1 MSRIPRLFELMS
13 EKNIKSKELSEKLGF
28 STGNISDWK
37 SGRSMPGAFAC
48 ASIANYFDVSVDYL
62 LGITNVRKYEEKS
75 QLLPVEGVRAV
86 PLFETVSA
94 GFGAYADS
102 SRIGFMPVYIKSD
115 YEAENTLAVKVKGD
129 SMFPKIEDGDTVVV
143 CRDMEWHNG
152 DIVVAL
158 IDGDEGVVKR
168 AFRSADHLTLESINP
183 MYPPRRFDLEEMNR
197 VQIVGKVRMIVKEV

>member
-1 MSRIPRLFELMS
+1 MSKIPRLFELMTENGLKGKDLAEIIGVS
-13 EKNIKSKELSEKLGF
+13 S
-28 STGNISDWK
+28 GNISDWK
-37 SGRSMPGAFAC
+37 NGKSMPNAMVC
-48 ASIANYFDVSVDYL
+48 ASIARHFDVSVDYL
-62 LGITNVRKYEEKS
+62 LGLSDFRKRETPS
-75 QLLPVEGVRAV
+75 VLLPVEGVRTV

-168 AFRSADHLTLESINP
+168 AFRNSDHLTLESINP
-183 MYPPRRFDLEEMNR
+183 MYPPRRFDMEDMNR

>member
-1 MSRIPRLFELMS
+1 MSKIPRLFELMTENGLKAKDLAEMIGVS
-13 EKNIKSKELSEKLGF
+13 S
-28 STGNISDWK
+28 GNISDWK
-37 SGRSMPGAFAC
+37 KGKSMPNAMVC
-48 ASIANYFDVSVDYL
+48 ASIASHFDVSVDYL
-62 LGITNVRKYEEKS
+62 LGLSDFRKREVPS
-75 QLLPVEGVRAV
+75 VLLPVEGVRAV

-143 CRDMEWHNG
+143 CRDMEWRNG

-183 MYPPRRFDLEEMNR
+183 MYPPRRFDMEEMNR

>member
-1 MSRIPRLFELMS
+1 MFWENFCKLCES
-13 EKNIKSKELSEKLGF
+13 NGIKPNFVCKELGF
-28 STGNISDWK
+28 SNATATKWK
-37 SGRSMPGAFAC
+37 KGAIPSGITLSK
-48 ASIANYFDVSVDYL
+48 IADYFSVSTDYL
-62 LGITNVRKYEEKS
+62 LTGSERESSSIQTVEP
-75 QLLPVEGVRAV
+75 LPPSCIRSV

-168 AFRSADHLTLESINP
+168 AFRTADHLTLESINP
-183 MYPPRRFDLEEMNR
+183 MYPPRRFEMEDMNR

>member
-1 MSRIPRLFELMS
+1 MTFWKIFEQLCADRGKKPNQIA
-13 EKNIKSKELSEKLGF
+13 EDLGV
-28 STGNISDWK
+28 SSGTLTHWNQGNVP
-37 SGRSMPGAFAC
+37 SGRMLTK
-48 ASIANYFDVSVDYL
+48 VSDFFGVSTDYL
-62 LGITNVRKYEEKS
+62 LGKAKEQSVAGGNSV
-75 QLLPVEGVRAV
+75 LLPMEGVRSV

-168 AFRSADHLTLESINP
+168 AFRTADHLTLESINP

-197 VQIVGKVRMIVKEV
+197 IKIVGKVRMIVKEV

>member
-1 MSRIPRLFELMS
+1 MFWENFCKLC
-13 EKNIKSKELSEKLGF
+13 EKNGIKPNFVCKELGF
-28 STGNISDWK
+28 SNATATKWKKGATPTGTTLSK
-37 SGRSMPGAFAC
+37 
-48 ASIANYFDVSVDYL
+48 IADYFLVSTDYL
-62 LGITNVRKYEEKS
+62 LTGSEREPSSIQTVEP
-75 QLLPVEGVRAV
+75 LPPSCIRAV